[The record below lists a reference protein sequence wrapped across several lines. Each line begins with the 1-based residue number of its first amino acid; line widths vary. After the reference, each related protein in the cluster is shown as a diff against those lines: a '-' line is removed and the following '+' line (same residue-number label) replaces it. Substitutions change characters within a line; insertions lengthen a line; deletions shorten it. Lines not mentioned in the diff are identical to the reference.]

1 MKKISQNKILIFILT
16 FVLLFPTVRA
26 DATIG
31 NINSFIYSNDYF
43 QGDYRGVN
51 NIAQYFRNVGMSAVM
66 TERPNIIYGVQQYFK
81 NSESVYISTH
91 GTEDGG
97 ELVLDN
103 SNASKLVLFKSSD
116 VPKNMDCK
124 LAYLSACY
132 SAKTNV
138 NTRKNLCSML
148 ISNGYQATI
157 GYTEA
162 VSNTIAKEFE
172 REFYSHLAKG
182 ESVYSSLDSTEK
194 YMSETYRWTCEA
206 FLSSVQPFGNQGLT
220 LE

>member
-1 MKKISQNKILIFILT
+1 ML
-16 FVLLFPTVRA
+16 
-26 DATIG
+26 
-31 NINSFIYSNDYF
+31 
-43 QGDYRGVN
+43 
-51 NIAQYFRNVGMSAVM
+51 AVM
-66 TERPNIIYGVQQYFK
+66 TERPDIIYGMQQYFK
-81 NSESVYISTH
+81 YSESVYISTH

-116 VPKNMDCK
+116 VPKDMDCK

-138 NTRKNLCSML
+138 NTRKNLCSTL
-148 ISNGYQATI
+148 ISNGYQAVI

-162 VSNTIAKEFE
+162 VSNTMAKDFE
-172 REFYSHLAKG
+172 REFYSHLSKG
-182 ESVYSSLDSTEK
+182 ESVYSSLKSTEK
-194 YMSETYRWTCEA
+194 YMLETYSWTCEA
-206 FLSSVQPFGNQGLT
+206 FLNSVKSFGNQALT